1 MKTISSY
8 LMISLALLGAVACN
22 NSGFKRTQSG
32 LRYKIF
38 SDGKGPVAKKDEF
51 VKMEI
56 LQKVRDSVFMSTY
69 GSVPYYLRVD
79 SPRPI
84 YSPTEI
90 LTLMRKGDSA
100 ITVLSGDT
108 IRRHNGGQLPAFM
121 KKKDNITIT
130 MKILDIFPT
139 QDLLMADRKTELDKQ
154 KDKEIRDV
162 EKYLADSNI
171 HATKTELGTYVV
183 VKDPGN
189 GPRVDSGKEVFIR
202 FTGKLMP
209 SGKVFQSNM
218 TAPANEPLK
227 FVIGQHAVI
236 QGWDDGL
243 KLFHEGGKGTLY
255 IPAFLAYDQQP
266 GPGHT
271 PFENLIFDIAVDSV
285 RDAPPAPKP
294 RPGMPTAP
302 NFPRGPIPM
311 RPGAR
316 PAVPV
321 PAPRH

>member
-1 MKTISSY
+1 MSTCLHANISKAAATSMRPAAEAPKRWKPPSSALSMHLKKIPHNFNNFMRMKTISSY

-130 MKILDIFPT
+130 MKILDI
-139 QDLLMADRKTELDKQ
+139 
-154 KDKEIRDV
+154 
-162 EKYLADSNI
+162 
-171 HATKTELGTYVV
+171 
-183 VKDPGN
+183 
-189 GPRVDSGKEVFIR
+189 
-202 FTGKLMP
+202 
-209 SGKVFQSNM
+209 
-218 TAPANEPLK
+218 
-227 FVIGQHAVI
+227 
-236 QGWDDGL
+236 
-243 KLFHEGGKGTLY
+243 
-255 IPAFLAYDQQP
+255 
-266 GPGHT
+266 
-271 PFENLIFDIAVDSV
+271 
-285 RDAPPAPKP
+285 
-294 RPGMPTAP
+294 
-302 NFPRGPIPM
+302 
-311 RPGAR
+311 
-316 PAVPV
+316 
-321 PAPRH
+321 